1 MQCTDLGPQMLEYL
15 AGTLPDDR
23 LAEIRAH
30 LAECAACRD
39 DVDASAELWNELGA
53 APAPRPESARMR
65 ARFDAAL
72 QGYIDGQ
79 TESRVL
85 TALKPSRPSWQS
97 QPWVQF
103 AGAAA
108 LLVLGVAL
116 GRFVISTPSP
126 QPNSE
131 IALLREELRDT
142 RQMVTL
148 SLLQQQSASERLKG
162 VTTSSQLEQPSTEVV
177 SALLETLKRDPNVN
191 VRLASVDALRRFGNR
206 DAVRKSVVEALPE
219 QESPLVQIAM
229 VDFILESAG
238 PEARSVLQRL
248 VEDMMLNQAVRDRAA
263 RGLQRV
269 GL

>member
-1 MQCTDLGPQMLEYL
+1 MHCTDLGPQMLEYL

-39 DVDASAELWNELGA
+39 EVDATAELWNELGA
-53 APAPRPESARMR
+53 TAAPRPESARMR

-79 TESRVL
+79 AESRV
-85 TALKPSRPSWQS
+85 TAVAAFRRPSWQS
-97 QPWVQF
+97 QSWVQF

-108 LLVLGVAL
+108 VLVLGVVL
-116 GRFVISTPSP
+116 GRFPMGPP
-126 QPNSE
+126 QANPD

-162 VTTSSQLEQPSTEVV
+162 VSTSSQLEQPSTEVV
-177 SALLETLKRDPNVN
+177 TALLE
-191 VRLASVDALRRFGNR
+191 
-206 DAVRKSVVEALPE
+206 
-219 QESPLVQIAM
+219 
-229 VDFILESAG
+229 
-238 PEARSVLQRL
+238 
-248 VEDMMLNQAVRDRAA
+248 
-263 RGLQRV
+263 
-269 GL
+269 